1 VTGSSS
7 LVERAFTLRFSER
20 SYPIGAVEGRV
31 PEYVRG
37 TYYSNGPSRHVFGAL
52 RYRHL
57 LDGDGML
64 RSLRFEDGGIHFS
77 NRFVRSR
84 KYRDE
89 QQADKA
95 LYRTFG
101 TRFPG
106 DRLGRYGIGIESP
119 VNVSAWRFAGSL
131 LAFGEQGL
139 PWELD
144 ALTLETLGPYTFG
157 GALNEVSPFS
167 AHPKIDPA
175 SGEMFNFGMS
185 YSPEHPHLN
194 LYRFDARGAIVY
206 RRRVEVP
213 DPSSIHDFCL
223 SPSYLIVYLNGHVLE
238 MAALRDG
245 GSTILEAL
253 SWEPER
259 GASLLIAS
267 RETGERLA
275 RIPLGR
281 GYCLHTV
288 NAFERD
294 GRLVYD
300 IIELDQPVYGDYEVI
315 PDIFTSVRPARPVRY
330 VIDTR
335 SWQVVERIAIPSS
348 LAHDFPNVDPRRAL
362 RPNDHFWMLS
372 LSKTG
377 QAGRKYFDELAH
389 VDFSSGRIG
398 DVYTLPERFYFGSEP
413 TFLPD
418 PRDESRGVIL
428 CKRFDAERERD
439 AYLLFDAHAIAAGP
453 VAVLHCEE
461 ATPPCFHGSYYP
473 SAAVGRGE

>member
-1 VTGSSS
+1 MTGT
-7 LVERAFTLRFSER
+7 LIERAFTLRFSER
-20 SYPIGAVEGRV
+20 SYPIETVEGRV
-31 PEYVRG
+31 PEFVRG
-37 TYYSNGPSRHVFGAL
+37 TYYSNGPSRHAVGAL

-64 RSLRFEDGGIHFS
+64 RSLRFEHGGIRFA

-84 KYRDE
+84 KHCEE
-89 QQADKA
+89 QQAGAA

-139 PWELD
+139 PWQLD
-144 ALTLETLGPYTFG
+144 PLTLETRGPYTFG

-185 YSPEHPHLN
+185 YSPAHPTLN
-194 LYRFDARGAIVY
+194 LYRFDPRGAMVY

-223 SPSYLIVYLNGHVLE
+223 SPSYLIVYLNGHVLD

-253 SWEPER
+253 NWEPER

-275 RIPLGR
+275 RIPLER

-288 NAFERD
+288 NAFEKD
-294 GRLVYD
+294 GRLIYD
-300 IIELDQPVYGDYEVI
+300 VIELEEPVYGDYEVI
-315 PDIFTSVRPARPVRY
+315 PDIFTRVRPARPVRY
-330 VIDTR
+330 VIDSR
-335 SWQVVERIAIPSS
+335 SWEVMERIAVPSKLS
-348 LAHDFPNVDPRRAL
+348 HDFPSVDPRRAL
-362 RPNDHFWMLS
+362 RPNDHFWMLG

-377 QAGRKYFDELAH
+377 QAGRKYFDQLAH
-389 VDFSSGRIG
+389 VDFSSGSIAEA
-398 DVYTLPERFYFGSEP
+398 YTLPERFYFGSEP

-418 PRDESRGVIL
+418 PRDASRGVVL

-439 AYLLFDAHAIAAGP
+439 AYLLFDAHGIAAGP
-453 VAVLHCEE
+453 VAVLHLEE

-473 SAAVGRGE
+473 S